1 VIRSFRDRDTER
13 LWHRERVGSFDSR
26 VLRTALRKLAILDAA
41 VNLEDLRVPPDNRLE
56 ALKGDRRGQHS
67 IRINVQWR
75 ICLPG
80 PTPARKASRS
90 WTTAEEVNEMSKLAP
105 IHPGE
110 VLMEDFIEPLG
121 ITQHKV
127 AVAIGVPPR
136 RINEIVHG
144 KRRITADTALR
155 LSRYLGTTDLFW
167 INLQN
172 RYELEVQ
179 RDALGDA
186 PRQHPAAPVD
196 MNIAAAR

>member
-1 VIRSFRDRDTER
+1 
-13 LWHRERVGSFDSR
+13 
-26 VLRTALRKLAILDAA
+26 
-41 VNLEDLRVPPDNRLE
+41 
-56 ALKGDRRGQHS
+56 
-67 IRINVQWR
+67 
-75 ICLPG
+75 
-80 PTPARKASRS
+80 
-90 WTTAEEVNEMSKLAP
+90 MSKLAP

-155 LSRYLGTTDLFW
+155 LSRYFGTTDLFW

-172 RYELEVQ
+172 RYELEVEK
-179 RDALGDA
+179 DALGDSLDGIQPLRSA
-186 PRQHPAAPVD
+186 
-196 MNIAAAR
+196 